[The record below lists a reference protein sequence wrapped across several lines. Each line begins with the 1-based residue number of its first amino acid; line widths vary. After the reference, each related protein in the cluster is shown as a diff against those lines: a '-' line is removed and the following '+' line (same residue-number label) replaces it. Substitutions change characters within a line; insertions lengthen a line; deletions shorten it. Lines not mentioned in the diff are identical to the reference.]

1 MALFARKPTVI
12 SDQFKTVLEHL
23 CSLEINTIIKGNM
36 TGQKMPPP
44 ERAVVELA
52 EQYDLKLIES
62 GAPRPA
68 AHGEVTGGPVEY
80 ERLHT
85 RATEL
90 VNRWLS
96 EPSLPEDKQADLV
109 ILYRIR
115 DTTQQLREIFQAAEQ
130 RGQVIGDH
138 VTRDASAHPIELSS
152 DEIVVLHK
160 AWDLG
165 LEQIAMQTVIQLDGD
180 VLHRVQPRYATGP
193 GAAQLF
199 SVHDTA
205 IRTSITYWKTLV
217 EIVGEFVGGVARIL
231 GQGR

>member
-1 MALFARKPTVI
+1 MALFARKPTEI
-12 SDQFKTVLEHL
+12 GDQFKTVLEHL

-44 ERAVVELA
+44 ERAVIELA

-68 AHGEVTGGPVEY
+68 AHGDVTGGPVEY

-90 VNRWLS
+90 VTRWRS
-96 EPSLPEDKQADLV
+96 QPSLPEDQQAELV
-109 ILYRIR
+109 LLCRIR
-115 DTTQQLREIFQAAEQ
+115 DTTQQIGEIFKAAAQ

-138 VTRDASAHPIELSS
+138 VIQDASAHPIELSS

-180 VLHRVQPRYATGP
+180 VMHRVQPRYATGP
-193 GAAQLF
+193 AATQLF

-217 EIVGEFVGGVARIL
+217 EVVGEFIGGVARFL
-231 GQGR
+231 GQRG